1 MQFWAISIGIMALVG
16 RMQID
21 SMLPTAPFGL
31 LVDMDS
37 SHLHLRPIHRKR
49 SGKVPLALA
58 KKREKNNFVYTPIL
72 TVVSK
77 TALVC
82 TAVLYTF

>member
-49 SGKVPLALA
+49 SGEVPLALV
-58 KKREKNNFVYTPIL
+58 KKRKKRQFCLHFYPH
-72 TVVSK
+72 
-77 TALVC
+77 C
-82 TAVLYTF
+82 G